1 MSAGRSEGG
10 GSQAVE
16 GGTGSNMQPFQT
28 SMYMHTRNIEGGSSA
43 NTVSTREV
51 VQRSGMFGKSLIVER
66 ESCAS
71 INSTLRSNRS
81 YKSNEATISN
91 GFADDKNIAP
101 PQQASWVHIAA
112 IILSEVVGA
121 GVLTLSQKYAQLG
134 WVLSTLA
141 ILSFFALLVFISHL
155 MLEVKKVFPG
165 NELSISPPL
174 LSLFHLLFC

>member
-1 MSAGRSEGG
+1 MSAARDDGG
-10 GSQAVE
+10 GS
-16 GGTGSNMQPFQT
+16 GSSGASNLQSFQT
-28 SMYMHTRNIEGGSSA
+28 SMSIHRRDVERMQGNESG
-43 NTVSTREV
+43 REV
-51 VQRSGMFGKSLIVER
+51 VQRSGLFGKSLIVER